1 MFPSLKKA
9 TPEEATVADC
19 EVKVCV
25 KLPRFWVVFTVSEQ
39 VSPG

>member
-1 MFPSLKKA
+1 MFPSLKKV
-9 TPEEATVADC
+9 TPEKATVADC

-25 KLPRFWVVFTVSEQ
+25 KLLRFQVVFIVPEQ